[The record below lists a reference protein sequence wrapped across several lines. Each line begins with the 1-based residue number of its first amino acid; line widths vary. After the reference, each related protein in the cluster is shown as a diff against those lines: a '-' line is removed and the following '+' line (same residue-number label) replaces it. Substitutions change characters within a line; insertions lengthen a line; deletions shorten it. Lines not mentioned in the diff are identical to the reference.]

1 MGGRRGYGP
10 THSQTLDKFL
20 LGIDNVRVL
29 AINTLDDPAIIYETI
44 VEKEIHPVIVFEN
57 KADYNKKI
65 GHNIPL
71 GFINQ
76 SNGKDYPTYRI
87 IPDKKKPNL
96 TLVAYGGMVDV
107 ALGSLITLF
116 KELEV
121 FAEIVVPTSLC
132 PLDLEPILTSVQ
144 KTGRL
149 VTLEEGSG
157 YSGFGGE
164 IIAQVCEIA
173 DFNFI
178 AKRIAALPVPIPS
191 AKSLEME
198 VLPTSDKIIET
209 VRSLFR

>member
-1 MGGRRGYGP
+1 MC
-10 THSQTLDKFL
+10 
-20 LGIDNVRVL
+20 
-29 AINTLDDPAIIYETI
+29 
-44 VEKEIHPVIVFEN
+44 
-57 KADYNKKI
+57 
-65 GHNIPL
+65 
-71 GFINQ
+71 
-76 SNGKDYPTYRI
+76 
-87 IPDKKKPNL
+87 
-96 TLVAYGGMVDV
+96 
-107 ALGSLITLF
+107 
-116 KELEV
+116 
-121 FAEIVVPTSLC
+121 SLC

-149 VTLEEGSG
+149 VTLGEGSG

-191 AKSLEME
+191 AKSLEIE